1 MPYNLLL
8 THKKIDLA
16 THYLQNIT
24 DNLLLSGFK
33 IELATDN
40 LESCHLKKNNNYLIV
55 NNEIFF
61 IIPTYKS

>member
-33 IELATDN
+33 IELTADN
-40 LESCHLKKNNNYLIV
+40 QESCHLKKNYNYLIV

-61 IIPTYKS
+61 IIPAYKS